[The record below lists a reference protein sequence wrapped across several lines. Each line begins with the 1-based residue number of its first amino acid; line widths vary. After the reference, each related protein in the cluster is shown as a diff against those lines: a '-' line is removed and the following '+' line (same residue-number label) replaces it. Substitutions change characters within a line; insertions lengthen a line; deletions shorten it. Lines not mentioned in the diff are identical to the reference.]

1 MSDHQCYLCG
11 AQNDP
16 SASFCSRCNGQLLS
30 LGNEPEPEA
39 APEPEVPEVEEKKG
53 PDNFSRLR
61 QLRRK
66 STLDDSRL
74 SDALG
79 LSDPLESQEDV
90 LSDGRPEAKVTAVP
104 KAKAATDIPIIGTL
118 PGSSSRSLRT
128 EAPERRV
135 YVLFGLLVLATAWL
149 AWTTIGPSSSSQP
162 ENLAFAT
169 TTTTTTFPTTTT
181 TEAPIRQW
189 TQLEIDSQ
197 FGDSMVIVQLV
208 SCAGETITMAQTSGI
223 NIDENTTLIDIGP
236 LPNARAARIFTP
248 LGSHRPAVIT
258 TKSSGATVAV
268 SPVRGTDHVRLI
280 EQPAGDSRFQLSFDP
295 AVNELDIETVAPGAQ
310 LSGSTTQ
317 VLVSNQGETIEAR
330 IADRTFDLQDIQGS
344 LDTVVRV
351 EGASVSTTDA
361 CTWPDALAFASG
373 DGAATAVTTTE
384 QEELTDDESDD
395 AQETAQ

>member
-79 LSDPLESQEDV
+79 LQDEGLN
-90 LSDGRPEAKVTAVP
+90 DGLPEAKVSAIP
-104 KAKAATDIPIIGTL
+104 KAKASTDIPIIGTL

-149 AWTTIGPSSSSQP
+149 AWITIGPSSSSQP
-162 ENLAFAT
+162 ENLAFAST
-169 TTTTTTFPTTTT
+169 TSTTFPTTTT
-181 TEAPIRQW
+181 TEAPIREW
-189 TQLEIDSQ
+189 TEVEVESQ
-197 FGDSMVIVQLV
+197 FGDAMVIVQLV
-208 SCAGETITMAQTSGI
+208 SCAGGTITRAQTSGI
-223 NIDENTTLIDIGP
+223 NIDEHTTLIDIGP

-248 LGSHRPAVIT
+248 LGSHRQAVIT

-268 SPVRGTDHVRLI
+268 SPVRGNDHLRLI
-280 EQPAGDSRFQLSFDP
+280 EQPAGDSRFELNFDP
-295 AVNELDIETVAPGAQ
+295 IVNQLEIETVAPGAQ
-310 LSGSTTQ
+310 LSGPATQ
-317 VLVSNQGETIEAR
+317 VLVTNQGETIEAR